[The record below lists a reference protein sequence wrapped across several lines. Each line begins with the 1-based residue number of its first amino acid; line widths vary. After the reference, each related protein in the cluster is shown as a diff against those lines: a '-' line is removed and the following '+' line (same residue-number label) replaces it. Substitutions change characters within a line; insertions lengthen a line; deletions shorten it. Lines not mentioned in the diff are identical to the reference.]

1 LEWTGHVARTDQ
13 GRRVKKLFVNIP
25 EGSRRRGRPRLRWVE
40 DVEKDLWE
48 MKGKKWRQKAVDRE
62 VYASDTGDPK
72 VVRGPYSVGVSE

>member
-25 EGSRRRGRPRLRWVE
+25 EGIRRRGRPRLRWVE

-62 VYASDTGDPK
+62 V
-72 VVRGPYSVGVSE
+72 